1 LKSLARHRTK
11 HTGLSPRLHR
21 PTQRLTA
28 EPAWPMPAAVLVGHS
43 TAAAHLYDFPISL
56 AMLTSEERQI
66 YRRHLQLPEI
76 GEAGQ
81 EKLKAARVLV
91 VGAGGLGCPI
101 LQYLAAAGV
110 GTLGIVDADKVDRSN
125 LQRQILYGPA
135 DLGQPKA
142 ATAAQALRRLNPLI
156 NTEVFNCRLT
166 LGNVRELVGKFD
178 VVVDGSDNFPTRYLL
193 NDACV
198 SFNKPLISGA
208 IYKFEG
214 QVSVFNYQGGPTY
227 RCLFPQPP
235 SAQEAPNCDATGVLG
250 VLPGL
255 VGLAQATEALKVV
268 LGIGEVLSG
277 RLWLFDALT
286 FQTRALKFA
295 RRPEQ
300 AAINLDTANTADY
313 ADLCGVGVTS
323 ISVQELHERL
333 ASAHPPFLLDVRE
346 PHEFAASHLPGATL
360 LPLSTLE
367 RGVATLPKHHP
378 VVVYCRSGARSTK
391 AVERLQTDFGLTN
404 LLNLEG
410 GMLAWEDAAM
420 GDEVMR

>member
-1 LKSLARHRTK
+1 
-11 HTGLSPRLHR
+11 
-21 PTQRLTA
+21 
-28 EPAWPMPAAVLVGHS
+28 
-43 TAAAHLYDFPISL
+43 
-56 AMLTSEERQI
+56 MLTSEERQR

-91 VGAGGLGCPI
+91 VGAGGLGCPV

-110 GTLGIVDADKVDRSN
+110 GTLGIVDADVVDASN

-142 ATAAQALRRLNPLI
+142 ETAARAVHRLNPLVQ
-156 NTEVFNCRLT
+156 TDVYGCRAT
-166 LGNVRELVGKFD
+166 LGNVRELVRKYD

-198 SFNKPLISGA
+198 SLGKPLISAA

-227 RCLFPQPP
+227 RCLFPQAP
-235 SAQEAPNCDATGVLG
+235 SADEAPNCAATGVLG

-255 VGLAQATEALKVV
+255 VGTAQATETLKVL
-268 LGIGEVLSG
+268 LGMGEVLSG

-286 FQTRALKFA
+286 FQTRTLRFA
-295 RRPEQ
+295 RRPGQ
-300 AAINLDTANTADY
+300 AAINLETANPADY
-313 ADLCGVGVTS
+313 ADLCGAGVNQ
-323 ISVQELHERL
+323 ISPAELRQQLE
-333 ASAHPPFLLDVRE
+333 SSHPPFLLDVRE
-346 PHEFAASHLPGATL
+346 PEEYAAGHLPGATL
-360 LPLSTLE
+360 LPLGSIGQ
-367 RGVATLPKHHP
+367 GVGAVPRHHP
-378 VVVYCRSGARSTK
+378 VVVYCRSGARSRR
-391 AVERLQTDFGLTN
+391 AVEQLQTEFGFAN

-410 GMLAWEDAAM
+410 GFLAWTEA
-420 GDEVMR
+420 V

>member
-1 LKSLARHRTK
+1 
-11 HTGLSPRLHR
+11 
-21 PTQRLTA
+21 
-28 EPAWPMPAAVLVGHS
+28 
-43 TAAAHLYDFPISL
+43 
-56 AMLTSEERQI
+56 MLTSEERHI

-135 DLGQPKA
+135 DLGRPKA
-142 ATAAQALRRLNPLI
+142 ETAARAVRRINPLVH
-156 NTEVFNCRLT
+156 TEVYGCRAT
-166 LGNVRELVGKFD
+166 LGNVRELVSKFD
-178 VVVDGSDNFPTRYLL
+178 LVIDGSDNFPTRYLL

-198 SFNKPLISGA
+198 LLGKPLVSGA

-235 SAQEAPNCDATGVLG
+235 SAAEAPNCDATGVLG

-255 VGLAQATEALKVV
+255 VGTAQATEALKVL

-286 FQTRALKFA
+286 FQTRTLKFA

-300 AAINLDTANTADY
+300 AAITLDTANRTDY
-313 ADLCGVGVTS
+313 ADLCGVPVR
-323 ISVQELHERL
+323 SVSAAELQAQL
-333 ASAHPPFLLDVRE
+333 ASAQPPFLLDVRE
-346 PHEFAASHLPGATL
+346 PHEYAAGHLPNATL

-367 RGVATLPKHHP
+367 KGVATLPKQHP
-378 VVVYCRSGARSTK
+378 VVVYCRSGRRSTQ
-391 AVERLQTDFGLTN
+391 AIERLQTEFGLAN
-404 LLNLEG
+404 LINLEG
-410 GMLAWEDAAM
+410 GILAWEDAAM
-420 GDEVMR
+420 GDEVVR